1 MWFSVVAAYT
11 ERKARTDTPVV
22 AGATVANDG
31 GGDAVGDPTS
41 VPTLMQHTP
50 PYRTDRGLF
59 STRYLEDVLPE
70 TTAWNAIDAA
80 DLRETHDAVSA
91 CWERNATSNRTDV
104 ARDESVVRGVARAL
118 NMPVTE
124 ADRGETDGGC
134 ETDPVAVA
142 PVGEWDHTP
151 DTPGRDAADCGF
163 RVPDYRIHEFLRETP
178 ARWAVLAN
186 GRRWRLYRAS
196 GTHRPDAYYEI
207 DLPGVLE
214 HGDREAFKYF
224 YCFFRR
230 EAFLD
235 DANGTCFCDEV
246 ASETE
251 TFAEE
256 LAADLEETAADALAV
271 LAEGFRRHPD
281 NGLDDEPDEETL
293 ELLSRSSRVYLYRL
307 LFGFAA
313 EREIDSLA
321 GTTDRDERAD
331 GLHSLKREIATEL
344 DGSEPAY
351 RLDTDDLQTRLEDLF
366 ERIDGK
372 RTPDTSD
379 TNGALPTNSGWL
391 FDTAPD
397 DDARRELQFLATH
410 AIGDAFLATAIDRLA
425 RRPTPTD
432 GDAARDRPFVDYSSL
447 DARQLGDLYEGLL
460 ERTLTVADEP
470 SALEDG
476 GAPSGVDAV
485 EEVVD
490 AAGVSLTTERG
501 ERKTTGSYYTPASV
515 VDYIVEHTLEPLV
528 TEIRED
534 VRATR
539 SDREFAAAFARNVF
553 DLNVLDPAMGC
564 GHFLT
569 RVVEYLA
576 CEVLDAQARQATRA
590 GPSTIETSRD
600 IHWARRRVAERCLYG
615 VDCDPIAVELA
626 RLSLWLRTLPAER
639 PPESLG
645 HHLQSGNALVGCDRE
660 AIDELVPATRD
671 PDGDATGTGSETA
684 SRGEFEGGPAAVRGG
699 QRQRYR
705 RLEAMANVRTAL
717 EFGLDGVPDDAFER
731 MAAAVDDA
739 DAWDRLAREEW
750 FDDAQQRADDEG
762 YFHWPLE
769 FPEILDGSGASGSAG
784 FDAVVGNPP
793 WVATAGRTGCSASI
807 DSRLRS
813 YLADAF
819 ETTREQF
826 DLYVAFYEQAVR
838 QSRDGRVGV
847 VVPDSILV
855 REQNEPI
862 REFVL
867 GETPLSRLVRIG
879 TAFPGVE
886 TGAVVC
892 ISADTA
898 GEIRCAD
905 ASDRSS
911 LSSLAYDRIPEHVFE
926 ERDATRFLLSLD
938 EAVRSIIETVDRH
951 PPLEAFA
958 TVSRGEEIGKRD
970 ACLAS
975 SGGPDSRPIVPGG
988 AVHRYG
994 LEDDA
999 IRYIR
1004 PEDVAKR
1011 EEIYRSPKLVFR
1023 QTSDSLVGTYDD
1035 ADRATI
1041 KSAYTVRADSDSSD
1055 ELKHLL
1061 GVLNSPLLNCYHHYT
1076 RAAYRSVFPQI
1087 NQSTFDAFPIALDEG
1102 PDPALV
1108 DAVDDRLAL
1117 TSERS
1122 GISPDVLEHLGQYD
1136 DGEALGDL
1144 AGCHRAAG
1152 VATTKLTAMTAEW
1165 PDLRIGAVDVT
1176 TEGSSVVVSA
1186 TVRYKPDE
1194 ASRETD
1200 RWGYAETEPIPALE
1214 LAPVDEERRA
1224 LLEAFVPAA
1233 VDRGRGFA
1241 DFRKSATKTTSPLE
1255 RVAAITLPR
1264 LADVADGL
1272 REFEEERAR
1281 AAALDE
1287 RIATIDERI
1296 ADRVFDCYGVTGDE
1310 RARVRR
1316 EFGGE
1321 ERTR

>member
-1 MWFSVVAAYT
+1 
-11 ERKARTDTPVV
+11 
-22 AGATVANDG
+22 
-31 GGDAVGDPTS
+31 
-41 VPTLMQHTP
+41 MQHTP
-50 PYRTDRGLF
+50 PYRTDRGPF
-59 STRYLEDVLPE
+59 STRYLEDALPE

-91 CWERNATSNRTDV
+91 CWERNATSNRTDA
-104 ARDESVVRGVARAL
+104 ARGESVVRGVARAL
-118 NMPVTE
+118 NIPVPE
-124 ADRGETDGGC
+124 ADRGETGGGC
-134 ETDPVAVA
+134 ETDAVAVA
-142 PVGEWDHTP
+142 PVGERDHSL
-151 DTPGRDAADCGF
+151 DTSGRDAADCGF

-178 ARWAVLAN
+178 ARWAVLTN

-196 GTHRPDAYYEI
+196 GIPRPDAYYEI
-207 DLPGVLE
+207 DLPAVLE
-214 HGDREAFKYF
+214 RDREAFKYF

-235 DANGTCFCDEV
+235 GADGTCFCDEV
-246 ASETE
+246 ANGSER
-251 TFAEE
+251 FAEE

-281 NGLDDEPDEETL
+281 NGLGDDPDEETL
-293 ELLSRSSRVYLYRL
+293 ELLSRSSLVYLYRL

-313 EREIDSLA
+313 ERESDSLA
-321 GTTDRDERAD
+321 GTTDRGERAD
-331 GLHSLKREIATEL
+331 GLHSLKREIATKL
-344 DGSEPAY
+344 DGPEPAY
-351 RLDTDDLQTRLEDLF
+351 RLDTDDLQTRLDDLF
-366 ERIDGK
+366 ERIDEK

-379 TNGALPTNSGWL
+379 TGGALPTAGGWL

-397 DDARRELQFLATH
+397 DDARRELRFLATH

-432 GDAARDRPFVDYSSL
+432 GDAASDRPFVDYSAL
-447 DARQLGDLYEGLL
+447 DARRLGDLYEGLL

-476 GAPSGVDAV
+476 GESSGADAV
-485 EEVVD
+485 EELVGTG
-490 AAGVSLTTERG
+490 GVRLTTERG

-515 VDYIVEHTLEPLV
+515 VEYIVEHTLEPLV

-534 VRATR
+534 VQATR
-539 SDREFAAAFARNVF
+539 DDREFAAAFARSVF
-553 DLNVLDPAMGC
+553 DLDVLDPAMGC
-564 GHFLT
+564 GRFLT

-576 CEVLDAQARQATRA
+576 CEILDAQAEQAARA
-590 GPSTIETSRD
+590 GPATIEASRD
-600 IHWARRRVAERCLYG
+600 VHWARRRVAERCPYG
-615 VDCDPIAVELA
+615 VDRDPIAVELA

-639 PPESLG
+639 PPASLG
-645 HHLQSGNALVGCDRE
+645 HRLRSGNALVGCDRE
-660 AIDELVPATRD
+660 AIDELAPAIRD
-671 PDGDATGTGSETA
+671 RDGTTTGAEPA
-684 SRGEFEGGPAAVRGG
+684 SRGEFEGGPAGVRG
-699 QRQRYR
+699 RRSRRYR

-717 EFGLDGVPDDAFER
+717 EFGLDGVPDDAVER

-739 DAWDRLAREEW
+739 EAWDRLAREEW
-750 FDDAQQRADDEG
+750 FDDAQQRADAEG
-762 YFHWPLE
+762 YFHWPLA
-769 FPEILDGSGASGSAG
+769 FPEILGDAGASGSTG

-793 WVATAGRTGCSASI
+793 WVATAGRTGCSASM

-838 QSRDGRVGV
+838 RSRDGRVGI

-855 REQNEPI
+855 RDQSEPI

-892 ISADTA
+892 ISAEAT

-911 LSSLAYDRIPEHVFE
+911 LTSLSYDRIPERVFE
-926 ERDATRFLLSLD
+926 ERNATRFLLSLD
-938 EAVRSIIETVDRH
+938 EEMRSIVETVEQH

-958 TVSRGEEIGKRD
+958 TVSRGEELGKR
-970 ACLAS
+970 AARLTA
-975 SGGPDSRPIVPGG
+975 SGGPDRRPIVPGS

-994 LEDDA
+994 LEDDE

-1023 QTSDSLVGTYDD
+1023 QTGDSLVGTYDA

-1041 KSAYTVRADSDSSD
+1041 KSAYTVRTDSGSSD

-1076 RAAYRSVFPQI
+1076 RAAYRAVFPQI
-1087 NQSTFDAFPIALDEG
+1087 NQSTVDAFPIALEDG

-1122 GISPDVLEHLGQYD
+1122 GISPDVLEHLGEYD
-1136 DGEALGDL
+1136 DGDRLGDL
-1144 AGCHRAAG
+1144 DGCRRAVA
-1152 VATTKLTAMTAEW
+1152 VATTKLTATTAEW
-1165 PDLRIGAVDVT
+1165 PDLRIGAVDVRT
-1176 TEGSSVVVSA
+1176 AGSPVVVSA
-1186 TVRYKPDE
+1186 TIRYKPDD

-1200 RWGYAETEPIPALE
+1200 RWGYAETELRPALE
-1214 LAPVDEERRA
+1214 ICGVGEERRL

-1233 VDRGRGFA
+1233 VDRGSGFA
-1241 DFRKSATKTTSPLE
+1241 GFRNYATKTTSPLE

-1272 REFEEERAR
+1272 REFEEARAR

-1296 ADRVFDCYGVTGDE
+1296 ADRVFDRYGVTGDE

-1321 ERTR
+1321 DRTR